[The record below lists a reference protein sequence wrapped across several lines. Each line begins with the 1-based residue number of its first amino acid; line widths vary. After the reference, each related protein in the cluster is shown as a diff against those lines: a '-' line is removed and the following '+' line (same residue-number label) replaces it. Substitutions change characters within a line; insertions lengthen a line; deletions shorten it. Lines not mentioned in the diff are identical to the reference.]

1 MGWFGFGGGKQS
13 KVDKL
18 VKKLTNAYVQT
29 HERMFVMDKLSEIG
43 TDEALFGLL
52 QRFTYR
58 TESPTT
64 DSEEKEQAFRHLVH
78 IGPTAIPA
86 IQRFVAG
93 HDAVHFPIKAL
104 SEIAGMDAAV
114 ELLLSVLDRSELKD
128 ARTNDQKVQI
138 VSNMRDF
145 EHPLVLAKLQEL
157 VSDESEEV
165 RIMALDGLMTYGPE
179 TALEPAV
186 QRLLDADE
194 VPRVKM
200 VLLEQLIDHAWSMSA
215 WAEQLEEADALP
227 YPYRLGA
234 GGVCERAS

>member
-29 HERMFVMDKLSEIG
+29 HERM
-43 TDEALFGLL
+43 L

-64 DSEEKEQAFRHLVH
+64 DIEEKEQAFRLLVH
-78 IGPTAIPA
+78 AGPSAIAP
-86 IQRFVAG
+86 IERFVKS

-104 SEIAGMDAAV
+104 AEIAGMDTAV
-114 ELLLSVLDRSELKD
+114 ELMLNALDTAELKD
-128 ARTNDQKVQI
+128 TRTNDQKLQV

-145 EHPLVLAKLQEL
+145 KHPRVLERLRALAT
-157 VSDESEEV
+157 DGDEEV
-165 RIMALDGLMTYGPE
+165 RILALDGLMTYGPD
-179 TALEPAV
+179 TALEPAAAC
-186 QRLLDADE
+186 LLRADE
-194 VPRVKM
+194 SPRVKM
-200 VLLEQLIDHAWSMSA
+200 VLLEQLIDQGWSLTP
-215 WAEQLEEADALP
+215 WADELIEADALP
-227 YPYRLGA
+227 YPYRLGS